1 MYLKIKS
8 HFQYSY
14 SLEGNILPFLG
25 LPRFAFH
32 GELSDFQMTNFTQ
45 GYESWIYTDKTSPDS
60 QSERNI
66 YKLRYEELY
75 SEK

>member
-1 MYLKIKS
+1 MSLKIKS
-8 HFQYSY
+8 YFQYSY

-25 LPRFAFH
+25 MSWFA
-32 GELSDFQMTNFTQ
+32 ELSDFQMTNFTQ

-66 YKLRYEELY
+66 YKLRYGELY